1 MTIDLLT
8 FDEAIHWFDKSF
20 EYPIKK
26 KFRLPKCFKKTF
38 YLNELFN
45 ESEPSM
51 WNGDEFIPFWD
62 IEESYQVDDN
72 NRIITEYKREGT
84 IDYTYEINDFESDSK
99 LHKTRIKKYLTS
111 TKAS

>member
-1 MTIDLLT
+1 MSIDLIT

-51 WNGDEFIPFWD
+51 WNGYEFIPFWD

-72 NRIITEYKREGT
+72 NRIISEYKREGT
-84 IDYTYEINDFESDSK
+84 INYTYEINDYEPYSK
-99 LHKTRIKKYLTS
+99 PRKTKIFKIVLS
-111 TKAS
+111 PIL